1 MKDVDEPNVQEDVSF
16 KENYESEK
24 IASDIYPKPTI
35 AVVQAAPVYNNRDAT
50 IKKVRR
56 LTKEAKA
63 NGADLV
69 VFSETFISGF
79 PSWVHM
85 HAPIDQ
91 LELFKKLVQNSIEIP
106 SPAFCELQQI
116 AKDNNIFL
124 SIGVNEKAPKQSI
137 GVLWNTN
144 LIFDRNGNMIAR
156 HRKLLPTW
164 SEKLVWSFGDGATM
178 NVHDTEIG
186 RIGALICG
194 ENTNSLAKYALIS
207 QGEQIHISTYPP
219 FFPTSR
225 NPTVGQDYFDTLLVR
240 ACSMSY
246 EGKVFTIVS
255 SQAIDDQG
263 YEVLAMGKKDVRDLM
278 DKLTFAGSMIVNPS
292 GIVCSDII
300 KDNKEGIVYAECD
313 ISTEIPCKAM
323 HDVSGNYQRNDVFN
337 FTINKTALE
346 PVYVTGDS
354 DSKESREYYPFTPG
368 TETE

>member
-1 MKDVDEPNVQEDVSF
+1 MKEEIVVNADT
-16 KENYESEK
+16 ESNNS
-24 IASDIYPKPTI
+24 IQVTGDSYPSPTI
-35 AVVQAAPVYNNRDAT
+35 AVVQATPIYNNRDAT

-56 LTKEAKA
+56 LTEEAKA
-63 NGADLV
+63 NSADLV

-91 LELFKKLVQNSIEIP
+91 LELFKKLVENSVEIP
-106 SPAFCELQQI
+106 GPAFFELQQI
-116 AKDNNIFL
+116 ARDNNIFL

-144 LIFDRNGNMIAR
+144 LIFDRNGNMIGR

-164 SEKLVWSFGDGATM
+164 SEKLVWSFGDGSTL

-186 RIGALICG
+186 RIGTLICG

-225 NPTVGQDYFDTLLVR
+225 NPSGGQDYFDTLLVR

-246 EGKVFTIVS
+246 EGKVFTVVS
-255 SQAIDDQG
+255 SQAIDEQG
-263 YEVLAMGKKDVRDLM
+263 YEVLAMGNKEVRDLM
-278 DKLTFAGSMIVNPS
+278 DKLTFAGSMVINPA
-292 GIVCSDII
+292 GIVCSDVLR
-300 KDNKEGIVYAECD
+300 DNKEGIVYAQCD
-313 ISTEIPCKAM
+313 ISTEIPFKAM
-323 HDVSGNYQRNDVFN
+323 HDISGNYQRSDVFN
-337 FTINKTALE
+337 FSINKSVLE
-346 PVYVTGDS
+346 PVHFTG
-354 DSKESREYYPFTPG
+354 EREWGEARDFYPYTQ
-368 TETE
+368 ETE